1 MGYIFCTKTNIM
13 NSIIYFRVLTTF
25 LCMHNWHHFS
35 VITGLIS
42 LLMPFLLS
50 LKYRSC
56 NPLIHHVKPT
66 LTCLMNVCT
75 FCQMSV
81 LLNNPGG
88 MVNRLLNEFLSG
100 SIVFQLSLILLCW
113 WHETFVVTVHVWH
126 SLLCSLHNSLSH
138 QNGPMLTLCALLH
151 LH

>member
-1 MGYIFCTKTNIM
+1 MSAMSGLWHMTSFLWHHCHLVMTSHSHSVTNTPVSGYTRIIIICTKTHIM
-13 NSIIYFRVLTTF
+13 NPIIYFRVLTTF

-42 LLMPFLLS
+42 ILMPFLLS

-66 LTCLMNVCT
+66 LICLMNVCT

-100 SIVFQLSLILLCW
+100 SIVF
-113 WHETFVVTVHVWH
+113 
-126 SLLCSLHNSLSH
+126 
-138 QNGPMLTLCALLH
+138 H
-151 LH
+151 L

>member
-1 MGYIFCTKTNIM
+1 MLCRHRCNDWCQLCQGYDTWHHSCDITVILSWHHTLTLWQTLCMGYIFCTKTYIM
-13 NSIIYFRVLTTF
+13 NPIIYFRVLTTF
-25 LCMHNWHHFS
+25 LCMLNWHHFS

-100 SIVFQLSLILLCW
+100 SIVYFSCR
-113 WHETFVVTVHVWH
+113 
-126 SLLCSLHNSLSH
+126 
-138 QNGPMLTLCALLH
+138 
-151 LH
+151 